1 MSHPALTQLRA
12 LRYFTEIPALEPQLL
27 DWLLL
32 EDSMTK
38 RFEQQGKTVSVT
50 MIREG
55 FVEQNEIPEEL
66 PLLPKE
72 SRYWLR
78 EILLCADGEP
88 WLAGR
93 TVVPVSTLSGPEL
106 ALQKLGKTP
115 LGRYLFTSS
124 TLTRDF
130 IEIGRDAGLWGRR
143 SRLRLSGKPLLLTEL
158 FLPGVTV
165 VLRGKNMEWS
175 LTQNKLLA
183 FHRLMRTDKPI
194 GALLLLWPTLW
205 ALWVATPGVPQ
216 LWILAVFVAGV
227 WLMRAAGCVVNDYA
241 DRKFDGHVKRTAN
254 RPLPSGAVTEKEART
269 LFVVLVLIS
278 FLLVLTLNTMTILLS
293 IAALALAW
301 VYPFMKRYTHLPQ
314 VVLGA
319 AFGWSIPMAFAA
331 VSESVPLSCWLMFLA
346 NILWAVAY
354 DTQYAMVD
362 RDDDVKIGIK
372 STAILF
378 GQYDKLIIGILQIGV
393 LALMAIIGE
402 LNGLGWGY
410 YWSILVA
417 GALFVYQQK
426 LIANR
431 EREAC
436 FKAFMNNNY
445 VGLVLF
451 LGLAMSYWHF

>member
-1 MSHPALTQLRA
+1 
-12 LRYFTEIPALEPQLL
+12 
-27 DWLLL
+27 
-32 EDSMTK
+32 
-38 RFEQQGKTVSVT
+38 
-50 MIREG
+50 
-55 FVEQNEIPEEL
+55 
-66 PLLPKE
+66 
-72 SRYWLR
+72 
-78 EILLCADGEP
+78 
-88 WLAGR
+88 
-93 TVVPVSTLSGPEL
+93 
-106 ALQKLGKTP
+106 
-115 LGRYLFTSS
+115 
-124 TLTRDF
+124 
-130 IEIGRDAGLWGRR
+130 
-143 SRLRLSGKPLLLTEL
+143 
-158 FLPGVTV
+158 
-165 VLRGKNMEWS
+165 MEWS

-183 FHRLMRTDKPI
+183 YHRLMRTDKPI

-205 ALWVATPGVPQ
+205 ALWVATPGLPP

-254 RPLPSGAVTEKEART
+254 RPLPSGDVTEKEART
-269 LFVVLVLIS
+269 LFVVLVLLS

-293 IAALALAW
+293 VAALALAW

-362 RDDDVKIGIK
+362 RDDDLKIGIK

-378 GQYDKLIIGILQIGV
+378 GRQDKLIIGILQVAV
-393 LALMAIIGE
+393 LALMVAIGYLNQ
-402 LNGLGWGY
+402 LNGAFY
-410 YWSILVA
+410 AAVA
-417 GALFVYQQK
+417 AAGVLFIYQQK

-436 FKAFMNNNY
+436 FKAFLNNNY

-451 LGLAMSYWHF
+451 LGLAVSYWA